1 MITWIR
7 IFFIITGLVL
17 TTLVLLPFQLVG
29 LAFDLKIRR
38 YVPRI
43 WHRIAC
49 WLMGIRI
56 RVHGSVERRRPVML
70 SANHASWKDI
80 LVLGAVAD
88 VAYIAKIEVA
98 DWPVFGTLAK
108 LQKTIFVVREQKR
121 RTGEQVNEIASRMTG
136 GEIVVLFPEGTT
148 SDGNRLLDVKSSLFG
163 AATAAVPHTPDK
175 VVYVQPVTIAY
186 TGIYGMPM
194 GRYHRP
200 IAAWPGSIE
209 LLPHLMG
216 IFKAEAIDVD
226 VDFGEAI
233 PFREG
238 DNRKHLSAAVIA
250 SMKRMLRDRLY
261 GVRKKTPDAQIA
273 ETGLEPV
280 EDEALRRPTDAP

>member
-29 LAFDLKIRR
+29 LGLDLRIRR
-38 YVPRI
+38 YIPRI

-49 WLMGIRI
+49 WLLGIRI
-56 RVHGSVERRRPVML
+56 RVHGTVERRRPVML
-70 SANHASWKDI
+70 AANHASWKDI
-80 LVLGAVAD
+80 LVLGSVAD

-98 DWPVFGTLAK
+98 EWPVFGILAK

-121 RTGEQVNEIASRMTG
+121 RTGEQVNEIAARMTG

-163 AATAAVPHTPDK
+163 AATAAVPHTPEK

-233 PFREG
+233 AFREG

-250 SMKRMLRDRLY
+250 SMKQMLQDRLY
-261 GVRKKTPDAQIA
+261 GVRKKTPDAEVA

-280 EDEALRRPTDAP
+280 EDEASQRPADTP